1 MKCLT
6 IRQPWA
12 HLIIHGVYGLDDV
25 QVYKPVEN
33 RNWWT
38 NFRGRFGVHA
48 SKTFSPKELR
58 DALEFLQERGIA
70 DCLPGHMQ
78 YGCVIGT
85 VNLFNCVAV
94 ANVGARKFVDPFL
107 VGPYGFLLRDPQ
119 PITPVPAW
127 GALGFW
133 EWTECPEELR

>member
-12 HLIIHGVYGLDDV
+12 DLIIHGVYGLDDV

-33 RNWWT
+33 RNWRT

-48 SKTFSPKELR
+48 AKAFNPRELR
-58 DALEFLQERGIA
+58 EALDFLQARGIA
-70 DCLPGHMQ
+70 DCLPGHMH

-85 VNLFNCVAV
+85 VDLYDCVSEC
-94 ANVGARKFVDPFL
+94 DSPFF
-107 VGPYGFLLRDPQ
+107 VGPWGFLLRNPQ
-119 PITPVPAW
+119 PITPSIPAW